1 MESLHLDRAHA
12 VPIAEALLAAIF
24 LGLLGYVAF
33 VAGPAYRATTDQAH
47 LAEMAREN
55 IAHCT
60 RLGSPPPGEA
70 FTLCS
75 QTLDQVRHG
84 QAQRTQSIMTGF

>member
-1 MESLHLDRAHA
+1 
-12 VPIAEALLAAIF
+12 
-24 LGLLGYVAF
+24 GYVAC

-60 RLGSPPPGEA
+60 KLGSPPPGEA

-84 QAQRTQSIMTGF
+84 QSQRTQAIMTGF